1 MLYNTTMDILKAL
14 HIDKQ
19 KAVGVA
25 SNGVY
30 ALFRVLEKMIEI
42 RNINY
47 PEQEQNVIFAMWH
60 AKQCSLHGI
69 PYEKRKNVNILISRS
84 DDGEIIAR
92 VVQKWGFNTVRGSK
106 DNKGDRR
113 KGGIQATLQMIDRLK
128 EGQNVAIMVDG
139 PAGPYHEIKNGVIK
153 VAKKTGAAIIPMTWY
168 SPNKSLLKL
177 PTWDNFEIPMGF
189 TKFVNLYGEP
199 IYISEDADVEEDIR
213 VKQKLKEALLEL
225 DKKASEAFKE
235 AYKKQK

>member
-1 MLYNTTMDILKAL
+1 MDILKTL

-19 KAVGVA
+19 KAIGYA

-30 ALFRVLEKMIEI
+30 ALFKLLEKMIEI
-42 RNINY
+42 RNVNY
-47 PEQEQNVIFAMWH
+47 PKQEQNVIFATWH

-69 PYEKRKNVNILISRS
+69 PYEKRNIVNILISRS

-92 VVQKWGFNTVRGSK
+92 VVQKLGYNTVRGSK

-139 PAGPYHEIKNGVIK
+139 PAGPYHEVKNGIIK

-168 SPNKSLLKL
+168 SPNKSLWKL
-177 PTWDNFEIPMGF
+177 PTWDKFEIPMGF
-189 TKFVNLYGEP
+189 TKLVNLYGEP

-213 VKQKLKEALLEL
+213 VKKQLKEALIEL
-225 DKKASEAFKE
+225 DKRAPEAFKE
-235 AYKKQK
+235 AYKKRK

>member
-1 MLYNTTMDILKAL
+1 MDILKAL

-69 PYEKRKNVNILISRS
+69 PFEKEKR
-84 DDGEIIAR
+84 
-92 VVQKWGFNTVRGSK
+92 
-106 DNKGDRR
+106 
-113 KGGIQATLQMIDRLK
+113 
-128 EGQNVAIMVDG
+128 
-139 PAGPYHEIKNGVIK
+139 
-153 VAKKTGAAIIPMTWY
+153 
-168 SPNKSLLKL
+168 
-177 PTWDNFEIPMGF
+177 
-189 TKFVNLYGEP
+189 
-199 IYISEDADVEEDIR
+199 
-213 VKQKLKEALLEL
+213 
-225 DKKASEAFKE
+225 
-235 AYKKQK
+235 